1 MKVGIVL
8 AKPPGYSETFFNS
21 KIKGLNESGF
31 DIILFTQV
39 KQSHYNL
46 SPVRTGFRLSSN
58 PFKTLYK
65 FIRSFFSILFSI
77 KKVINFYRLEKKDSK
92 SSTIIIKKIF
102 LNSHILSADLDWIHF
117 GFATM
122 AIDRE
127 NLAEAIGAKMA
138 VSFRGFDIDVYPLK
152 NPGCYDLLWKKVN
165 KVHSISNYLL
175 LKSYDLG
182 LPKTKEFQIIN
193 PAVLINDIGES
204 IQLERKNDVLQILTI
219 ARLHWIKNIDLLI
232 ETAEFL
238 KRKKV
243 KFEWKVIGDGIQKD
257 EERYQYHLIERDLEN
272 HVTLLGKRSHKDTLD
287 ILSQTDVYV
296 QTSWSEG
303 FCNAVLEAQSLG
315 VLCLAMNVGG
325 LKENIIHGKT
335 GFLINSFNADKLG
348 QSIIDVRNMDPNEK
362 LMMEKNA
369 MERVKKEF
377 NSEQQI
383 RDFIK
388 FYKN

>member
-1 MKVGIVL
+1 
-8 AKPPGYSETFFNS
+8 
-21 KIKGLNESGF
+21 
-31 DIILFTQV
+31 
-39 KQSHYNL
+39 
-46 SPVRTGFRLSSN
+46 
-58 PFKTLYK
+58 
-65 FIRSFFSILFSI
+65 
-77 KKVINFYRLEKKDSK
+77 
-92 SSTIIIKKIF
+92 
-102 LNSHILSADLDWIHF
+102 
-117 GFATM
+117 
-122 AIDRE
+122 
-127 NLAEAIGAKMA
+127 MA

-175 LKSYDLG
+175 LKGYDLG

-335 GFLINSFNADKLG
+335 GFLINSFNAEKLG